1 MRMNLINP
9 LVEINRIQLRRIPM
23 VMWLVAIFWVP
34 TTQADDL
41 LTLWHIA
48 EQQDAKYLS
57 AEHKYRSD
65 IEVENLSM
73 SDLLPSLSYQYETK
87 DTHEIINDSDNKVFE
102 DTSSTYST
110 KTSAF
115 KVNQSI
121 FEYARWIRYS
131 QSKIST
137 NKALVEYKLAKQQL
151 LLRLA
156 ENYFLV
162 LERGD
167 QLETVQSE
175 KMAMKK
181 HLDSS
186 KKKHR
191 SGLGRRVD
199 MEDAE
204 ARYLN
209 ALSKEVELQSRLMD
223 SRYALRE
230 VLGVVPNKLSI
241 LRANILLEMPSPADP
256 QAWVDLSAKHNLEL
270 QSMNFAL
277 EVAEQEVRA
286 LQTEHFPT
294 LDLVYSRTHTRSEGS
309 VLGGGG
315 DFDDH
320 SMAVQFNM
328 PLYSGGKTSAKIRQ
342 ATEKR
347 ESIMQDRNAKRRS
360 VERSAHEAY
369 YRISA
374 AIIQIEA
381 LEQSVKAQQRLLD
394 SKTSGYRVG
403 QSSMLEILD
412 VEQDLSE
419 VQQALTKARYD
430 YVLNVL
436 KLKFSAG
443 NLQTEDLVSV
453 NGWLTDSPATIQ

>member
-1 MRMNLINP
+1 
-9 LVEINRIQLRRIPM
+9 
-23 VMWLVAIFWVP
+23 
-34 TTQADDL
+34 
-41 LTLWHIA
+41 
-48 EQQDAKYLS
+48 
-57 AEHKYRSD
+57 
-65 IEVENLSM
+65 
-73 SDLLPSLSYQYETK
+73 
-87 DTHEIINDSDNKVFE
+87 
-102 DTSSTYST
+102 
-110 KTSAF
+110 
-115 KVNQSI
+115 
-121 FEYARWIRYS
+121 
-131 QSKIST
+131 
-137 NKALVEYKLAKQQL
+137 
-151 LLRLA
+151 
-156 ENYFLV
+156 
-162 LERGD
+162 
-167 QLETVQSE
+167 
-175 KMAMKK
+175 
-181 HLDSS
+181 
-186 KKKHR
+186 
-191 SGLGRRVD
+191 
-199 MEDAE
+199 
-204 ARYLN
+204 
-209 ALSKEVELQSRLMD
+209 
-223 SRYALRE
+223 
-230 VLGVVPNKLSI
+230 
-241 LRANILLEMPSPADP
+241 
-256 QAWVDLSAKHNLEL
+256 
-270 QSMNFAL
+270 MNFAL

-342 ATEKR
+342 ASEKR
-347 ESIMQDRNAKRRS
+347 ESIMQDRNDKRRS